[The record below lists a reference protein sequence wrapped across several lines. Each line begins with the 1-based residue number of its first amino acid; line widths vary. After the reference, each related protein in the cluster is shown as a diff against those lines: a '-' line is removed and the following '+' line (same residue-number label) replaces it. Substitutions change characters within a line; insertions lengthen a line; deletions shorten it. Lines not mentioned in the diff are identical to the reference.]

1 MIVEEYQ
8 RVHARISLDAI
19 KDNFNE
25 IKRLI
30 NKDTKVM
37 VYKTAA
43 TDKKYRNKDFLRNMS

>member
-30 NKDTKVM
+30 NKDTKVIA
-37 VYKTAA
+37 VLKTDGYGHGAIA
-43 TDKKYRNKDFLRNMS
+43 